1 MRLKYI
7 LRKGFLHM
15 KRLTAIILATFLV
28 ISLVG
33 CGGQTNSGKIE
44 EETKVSAKIP
54 PTTRRETTTKVAT
67 TAPPVANVKW
77 KEGTMEWTNKNGYTF
92 RATIRVAPW
101 LFWTDPRIEGVWGQI
116 SKEPS
121 RLPRTFEDWE
131 LKNYGDARTYVS
143 GGGTFIF
150 RTPSGVT
157 DLYYL
162 MGTMKVENITNS
174 WRITME
180 NSQAERIY
188 LSPGG
193 EQKPC
198 WWVAM
203 PSNTPF
209 ITAVFYGNTMKR
221 QASVAIFDMNIKAD
235 SWGPV
240 PFVIA
245 CAENFSPKFPDGEC
259 HEWIEKY
266 LVCDFFGD
274 DGEPISIPLER
285 DIVR

>member
-1 MRLKYI
+1 
-7 LRKGFLHM
+7 M

-44 EETKVSAKIP
+44 EETEVSAKIP

-77 KEGTMEWTNKNGYTF
+77 KEGTIEWTNKNGYTF

-101 LFWTDPRIEGVWGQI
+101 LFWTDPRIESVWGQI

-121 RLPRTFEDWE
+121 RLPRTFEDWG
-131 LKNYGDARTYVS
+131 LRNVGSTKTTS
-143 GGGTFIF
+143 GRGGTFIF
-150 RTPSGVT
+150 RAPSGVT

-162 MGTMKVENITNS
+162 IGTVKVENVTNS
-174 WRITME
+174 WRITAE
-180 NSQAERIY
+180 NSQVERIY
-188 LSPGG
+188 LFSGG
-193 EQKPC
+193 EQKPYS
-198 WWVAM
+198 WLEM
-203 PSNTPF
+203 LDHTPF
-209 ITAVFYGNTMKR
+209 VTAVFYGNTTKMLD
-221 QASVAIFDMNIKAD
+221 SVAILDMDIKAD

-240 PFVIA
+240 PFIIA

-266 LVCDFFGD
+266 LACDVGS
-274 DGEPISIPLER
+274 DGKQEKRISIPLER